1 MTPEDE
7 EFERIMHEQKY
18 KLDSTR
24 AAVVAQDYYWMPI
37 DSATPTNVKILLLG
51 RGGVASLGHYT
62 CRPNETQFWE
72 FWAPLPRMRHGRC

>member
-37 DSATPTNVKILLLG
+37 DSSTPTNVKILLLG

-72 FWAPLPRMRHGRC
+72 FWAPLPRMRHGR

>member
-7 EFERIMHEQKY
+7 EFERIMHEQKFR
-18 KLDSTR
+18 LDSTR

-37 DSATPTNVKILLLG
+37 DSSTPTNVKILLLG

-72 FWAPLPRMRHGRC
+72 FWAPLPRMRQGR

>member
-24 AAVVAQDYYWMPI
+24 TTVVAQDYYWIPI
-37 DSATPTNVKILLLG
+37 DQDTPTNVKILLLG
-51 RGGVASLGHYT
+51 RSGVATMGHYEHM
-62 CRPNETQFWE
+62 PGTQFWTH
-72 FWAPLPRMRHGRC
+72 WAPLPRKRP

>member
-24 AAVVAQDYYWMPI
+24 AAVVAQDYFWMPI
-37 DSATPTNVKILLLG
+37 DDQTPQGVKVLLLG
-51 RGGVASLGHYT
+51 RSGVASLGQYVH
-62 CRPNETQFWE
+62 RPNETQFWE
-72 FWAPLPRMRHGRC
+72 FWAPLPRKRT

>member
-24 AAVVAQDYYWMPI
+24 TTVVAQDYYWIPI
-37 DSATPTNVKILLLG
+37 DQDTPTNVKILLLG
-51 RGGVASLGHYT
+51 RGGVASLGQYVH
-62 CRPNETQFWE
+62 RPNETQFWE
-72 FWAPLPRMRHGRC
+72 FWAPLPRKRP

>member
-24 AAVVAQDYYWMPI
+24 AAVVAQDYYWIPI
-37 DSATPTNVKILLLG
+37 DASTPTSVKILLLG
-51 RGGVASLGHYT
+51 RGGVGALGQYVH
-62 CRPNETQFWE
+62 RPKEPQFWE
-72 FWAPLPRMRHGRC
+72 FWAPLPRKRP